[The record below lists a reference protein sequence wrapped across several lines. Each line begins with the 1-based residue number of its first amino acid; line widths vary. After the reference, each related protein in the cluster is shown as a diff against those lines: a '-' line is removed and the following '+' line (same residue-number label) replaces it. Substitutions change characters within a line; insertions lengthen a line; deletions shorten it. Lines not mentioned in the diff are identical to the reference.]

1 MCLVS
6 GVRSTPYEKRGSF
19 NDSKKDACAVSI
31 LLNVS
36 ISASLLFDCQGMDL
50 HPSIGEPIS
59 TMDFTFGVT
68 LQIRPGLNYDVHV
81 VNFMILTYF
90 TSLHAAE

>member
-19 NDSKKDACAVSI
+19 NDSKKDASAVNV

-68 LQIRPGLNYDVHV
+68 LQIRLGLNYDVHV
-81 VNFMILTYF
+81 VNFIVF
-90 TSLHAAE
+90 T